1 MYKRQDYECLGM
13 SFIKERYQESTTLF
27 IGDETSPYEDL
38 SLKLGRFPQN
48 QHEILVSLSTA
59 QHLCQNEDISLLID
73 KAVYVYYQH
82 GLEVKPIA
90 FHVVGI
96 TTQTTSLDT
105 CLLYTSTSI
114 SSFNCAAF
122 SLIALTSSLS

>member
-1 MYKRQDYECLGM
+1 MHHQSLTVELLNQIQAHPDIIKAEMYLDDYECLGM

-59 QHLCQNEDISLLID
+59 QHLCQNEDYFFI
-73 KAVYVYYQH
+73 
-82 GLEVKPIA
+82 
-90 FHVVGI
+90 
-96 TTQTTSLDT
+96 
-105 CLLYTSTSI
+105 
-114 SSFNCAAF
+114 N
-122 SLIALTSSLS
+122 